1 MAKRNA
7 NGGGSIRKRKDG
19 TWEGRFTVG
28 RDPRT
33 GRQVQRSVYG
43 KTQAEVR
50 QKLTAATREIDGGT
64 YLAPNRM
71 TVAAWC
77 ERVHTGRIRFPATKP
92 HHSRPGPCAAVE
104 ADRATDSAAIQRA
117 EPLPVLRQNPAP
129 GIPAVAATGC

>member
-77 ERVHTGRIRFPATKP
+77 ELWLST
-92 HHSRPGPCAAVE
+92 
-104 ADRATDSAAIQRA
+104 
-117 EPLPVLRQNPAP
+117 
-129 GIPAVAATGC
+129 

>member
-50 QKLTAATREIDGGT
+50 QKLTAATREIDDGT
-64 YLAPNRM
+64 YLTPNRM

-77 ERVHTGRIRFPATKP
+77 ELWLSLPIPTVSESPHGPHTLPSYEATSFPP
-92 HHSRPGPCAAVE
+92 WAVCSC
-104 ADRATDSAAIQRA
+104 RS
-117 EPLPVLRQNPAP
+117 
-129 GIPAVAATGC
+129 